1 MSCKPARDNPAMCG
15 INGIFAY
22 RGGTVDRDEVERTRD
37 HMTARGPDGCG
48 LWMSAGRQIGLGHRR
63 LAIIDLSDAAAQ
75 PMATQDGRYHV
86 TFNGEIYNYR
96 ELRAELEQQG
106 VRLRTHSDTEVL
118 LHLYRR
124 DGQQMVQRLRGMF
137 AFAIWDDVETKLF
150 LARDPYGIK
159 PLYYADDGRT
169 FRFASQVKALRAG
182 GGPSATL
189 DPGGIVGF
197 MLWGSVPEPH
207 TMYED
212 IRALPAGCCLTVGT
226 AGRSD
231 PARYWDVA
239 SAIAQSVARAAEVP
253 SGEEREFV
261 RAALID
267 SVRAHMVADVPVGAF
282 LSAGLDSS
290 TLVGLAR
297 EIRGQRL
304 RTVTLTFEDFAGKP
318 TDELPLARE
327 IAHQLDV
334 DHAAVILCMSDVEAQ
349 LPAFFGA
356 MDQPTIDGINTW
368 FVSMATAQAGLK
380 VALSGLGGD
389 ELLGGYRTF
398 GRIPEMVAKYR
409 AFAKLP
415 RISRAYRRAHA
426 MLSAWFDFIDPRN
439 AGLLEYGGTMDGAYR
454 IQRGVFMPWEL
465 NQVLDPEFARQ
476 GLLRQPEPASTGPT
490 ASGASEG
497 FAEVMKLESS
507 RYMRN
512 QLLRDTDWISMA
524 HSLEVRVP
532 LVDRKL
538 TECIAGLA
546 ATGRIGSGKSILPAA
561 LAHPLPSAVLEKP
574 KTGFTVPIWKW
585 LRKSPQFDFW
595 KRNDRLRRR
604 NVHDYKRVAYAVAA
618 RFPDAAAVLI

>member
-1 MSCKPARDNPAMCG
+1 MRDNAAMCG

-22 RGGTVDRDEVERTRD
+22 RGGTVDRDELERTRD
-37 HMTARGPDGCG
+37 YMTPRGPDGCG
-48 LWMSAGRQIGLGHRR
+48 LWLSIGQRIGLGHRR

-75 PMATQDGRYHV
+75 PMATEDGRYHV

-96 ELRAELEQQG
+96 ELRGELERQG
-106 VRLRTHSDTEVL
+106 VRFRTQSDTKVL

-124 DGQQMVQRLRGMF
+124 GGQRMVHRLRGMF
-137 AFAIWDDVETKLF
+137 AFAIWDDAETTLF

-159 PLYYADDGRT
+159 PLYYADDGHT
-169 FRFASQVKALRAG
+169 FHFASQVKALKAG
-182 GGPSATL
+182 GSLSATL

-212 IRALPAGCCLTVGT
+212 IRTLPAGCCLTVGA
-226 AGRSD
+226 AGRAD
-231 PARYWDVA
+231 ATCYWDVA
-239 SAIAQSVARAAEVP
+239 AAVARSVTRANEVP
-253 SGEEREFV
+253 RGEEREFV
-261 RAALID
+261 RAALLD

-297 EIRGQRL
+297 EITGKRL

-327 IAHQLDV
+327 IARQLDV
-334 DHAAVILCMSDVEAQ
+334 DHTAVILGMSDVEAQ
-349 LPAFFGA
+349 LPAFFRA

-389 ELLGGYRTF
+389 ELLGGYQTF

-409 AFAKLP
+409 SFARFP
-415 RISRAYRRAHA
+415 RISRAYRQVHA
-426 MLSAWFDFIDPRN
+426 ILSARFDFIDPRS
-439 AGLLEYGGTMDGAYR
+439 AGLLEYGGTFDGAYR

-465 NQVLDPEFARQ
+465 TQVLDPEFARE
-476 GLLRQPEPASTGPT
+476 GLLRQPSIASTRPT
-490 ASGASEG
+490 TAATSDG
-497 FAEVMKLESS
+497 FAEVIRLESS

-532 LVDRKL
+532 LVDRDL
-538 TECIAGLA
+538 TERIAGLA
-546 ATGRIGSGKSILPAA
+546 VTGRIGSGKSILPAS
-561 LAHPLPSAVLEKP
+561 LARPLPSSVLEKP

-595 KRNDRLRRR
+595 KRNDSLLRR
-604 NVHDYKRVAYAVAA
+604 NVHDYKRMAYAVAA
-618 RFPDAAAVLI
+618 RFPDAAAVLR